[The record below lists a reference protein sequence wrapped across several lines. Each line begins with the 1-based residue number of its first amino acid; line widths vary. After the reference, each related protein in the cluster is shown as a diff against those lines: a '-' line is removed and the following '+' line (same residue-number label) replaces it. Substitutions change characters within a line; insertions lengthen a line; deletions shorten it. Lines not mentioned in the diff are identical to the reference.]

1 MVVRVTCRVMD
12 VNDFGQDLPD
22 DSPVFAAPEP
32 FEGFFRREY
41 RSVLGLAFVL
51 CGNHT
56 VAEELTME
64 GFEAALRDWSR
75 VSQLDSPGAWVR
87 KVVSNSSVSRFRKLA
102 AEVRAKIR
110 LSGERDKADYDLGGS
125 LEVWKAVRGLP
136 RRQRQV
142 VALFY
147 VEGFNRRETSQLL
160 GISEESV
167 KTHLD
172 RARQR
177 LGRELDDHADD

>member
-1 MVVRVTCRVMD
+1 MD
-12 VNDFGQDLPD
+12 VNEFGQDLSD
-22 DSPVFAAPEP
+22 DSPVVAASEP
-32 FEGFFRREY
+32 FEVFFRHEY

-51 CGNHT
+51 CGDRA

-64 GFEAALRDWSR
+64 GFEASLRDWSR
-75 VSQLDSPGAWVR
+75 VSQLESPGAWVR
-87 KVVSNSSVSRFRKLA
+87 KVVSNSSVSRFRRLA
-102 AEVRAKIR
+102 VEARARAR
-110 LSGERDKADYDLGGS
+110 LSARDYQGG
-125 LEVWKAVRGLP
+125 LDEGGNVEVWEAVRRLP

-147 VEGFNRRETSQLL
+147 VEGFTRSETGQLL

-177 LGRELDDHADD
+177 LGRELDDHADG